1 MLQFYETQ
9 GLSQRP
15 IQYIMTAVITII
27 IFIAALQQSLSGFG
41 FALIAMPILVQ
52 LVGIQAAAPLV
63 AALALTLNIINSIR
77 WRDAFDF
84 NEIKRLGVWMALGVP
99 LGIWG
104 IFALDETLV
113 KGGLGVVLIAYALFV
128 LLKPGGLPTIS
139 RGWAYPA
146 GFLAGMMGGAYNT
159 AGPPLILYGSLRNW
173 SNRRFRAV
181 LQSLFAF
188 SASIVVLGHVI
199 TGHYAPPV
207 LGWLAISLPG
217 LLMAV
222 AAGVFLDKRIKPA
235 QLKTWITI
243 LTFLMGI
250 SLLVPR

>member
-1 MLQFYETQ
+1 MTT
-9 GLSQRP
+9 GLL
-15 IQYIMTAVITII
+15 
-27 IFIAALQQSLSGFG
+27 IAAIILLAAFQQSLSGFG

-63 AALALTLNIINSIR
+63 AALALILNIINSIR

-84 NEIKRLGVWMALGVP
+84 SEIKGVGVWMALGVP

-104 IFALDETLV
+104 VFTLDEALV
-113 KGGLGVVLIAYALFV
+113 RGGLGVVLIAYALFA
-128 LLKPGGLPTIS
+128 LLKPGGLPAIS
-139 RGWAYPA
+139 RRWAYPA

-159 AGPPLILYGSLRNW
+159 AGPPLILYGSLRQW

-188 SASIVVLGHVI
+188 SASIVVLGHVL
-199 TGHYAPPV
+199 TRHYAPPV

-222 AAGVFLDKRIKPA
+222 AAGAFLDKRIKPA
-235 QLKTWITI
+235 QLRTWITI
-243 LTFLMGI
+243 LTLLMGI
-250 SLLVPR
+250 SLLAHR